1 MNNKLAQLVYLVNKI
16 DRRHIQFASFVIVL
30 LTAIVIQGPSDGGT
44 GPFKLS

>member
-1 MNNKLAQLVYLVNKI
+1 MNNKLAQLVSFVGKI

-30 LTAIVIQGPSDGGT
+30 LATFVIQGPSDGGT